1 MDADG
6 FLSPWSPR
14 ARSERRLEQVFG
26 EGRLGASK
34 EADLQGLGATTI
46 RVELKLNM
54 LIWHEILRVLEFL

>member
-34 EADLQGLGATTI
+34 EADLQTVLGATTI
-46 RVELKLNM
+46 RVEQA
-54 LIWHEILRVLEFL
+54 